1 MPSHLAEVQSIRSKY
16 PTPLGAT
23 HAAFL
28 IEVAKTLGAKLF
40 KKPGGSNVLLPNGVP
55 VSMDIIILNGQ
66 WIDILS
72 DSEGAANPTWDAH
85 DNATGEFVDVSGLG
99 TPVPP
104 PPVIN
109 QPPAVPDPTVLFLS
123 DQVNRLLARVTV
135 LENKPEVIP
144 AGLILDLNSRID
156 EVDTRIDKLK
166 FRIQGNTG
174 KSIGHVHSISL
185 QVIPE

>member
-40 KKPGGSNVLLPNGVP
+40 KKPGGSNVLLPNGIP

-109 QPPAVPDPTVLFLS
+109 QPPAVPRPHAVLFL
-123 DQVNRLLARVTV
+123 NRISSRRLPLA
-135 LENKPEVIP
+135 
-144 AGLILDLNSRID
+144 SRCWR
-156 EVDTRIDKLK
+156 TSPRSFLP
-166 FRIQGNTG
+166 G
-174 KSIGHVHSISL
+174 
-185 QVIPE
+185 